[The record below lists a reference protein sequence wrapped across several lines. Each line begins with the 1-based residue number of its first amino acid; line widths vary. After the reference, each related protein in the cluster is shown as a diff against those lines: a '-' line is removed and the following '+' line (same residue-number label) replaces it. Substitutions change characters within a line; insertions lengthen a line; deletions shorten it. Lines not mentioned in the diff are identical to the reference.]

1 MNATL
6 TFAVDLDDI
15 PKELSQQLDYVHKEL
30 VSVSRNAYDA
40 GSALK
45 GDPEGDKNVLTDLHN
60 LRVHMAKIDQRLE
73 DCMSIL
79 GGYVDYLENP
89 PPPPADEPDEEALE
103 EGADEE
109 EKEDDEG

>member
-6 TFAVDLDDI
+6 TFEVDLDDI

-45 GDPEGDKNVLTDLHN
+45 GEPEGDKNVLTDLHN

-79 GGYVDYLENP
+79 SGYVDYLENP
-89 PPPPADEPDEEALE
+89 PPLADAPDEEALE
-103 EGADEE
+103 EGDDEE
-109 EKEDDEG
+109 EREDDEG